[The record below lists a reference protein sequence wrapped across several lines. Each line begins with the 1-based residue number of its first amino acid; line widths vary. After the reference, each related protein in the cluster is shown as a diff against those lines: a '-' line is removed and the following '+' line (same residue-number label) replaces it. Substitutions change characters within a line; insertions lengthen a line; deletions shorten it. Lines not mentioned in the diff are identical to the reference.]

1 MVPISVGSVELIPKP
16 TPGVISEITM
26 APCKGPEDPF
36 RNTVHVAVILSE
48 VTSMRVV
55 PLSSMLPVKITDI
68 FYSSRRIFM
77 RSLYS
82 INHLA
87 NKKGDILDVGTNL
100 QYVY

>member
-1 MVPISVGSVELIPKP
+1 
-16 TPGVISEITM
+16 
-26 APCKGPEDPF
+26 
-36 RNTVHVAVILSE
+36 
-48 VTSMRVV
+48 MRVV